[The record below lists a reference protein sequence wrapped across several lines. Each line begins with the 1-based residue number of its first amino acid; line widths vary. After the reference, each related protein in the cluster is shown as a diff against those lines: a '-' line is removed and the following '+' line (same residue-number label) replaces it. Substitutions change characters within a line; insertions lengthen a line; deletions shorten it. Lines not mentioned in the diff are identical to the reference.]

1 MGKSNAERQ
10 AAYRARHFKDM
21 ESGLDR
27 LSLAVSVPAKA
38 QLERLASCYAV
49 TKREVIES
57 LLAQAER
64 RLLDSLPASEQRHY
78 YEQVAPL
85 RGNGKALRGND
96 FSVTE

>member
-10 AAYRARHFKDM
+10 AAFRARHFKAV
-21 ESGLDR
+21 EGERER

-38 QLERLASCYAV
+38 QLDRLAACYAV

-64 RLLDSLPASEQRHY
+64 RLLDSLPANEQDRY
-78 YEQVAPL
+78 LDRQL
-85 RGNGKALRGND
+85 MLRGND
-96 FSVTE
+96 GDVTR